1 MAPLPRRKS
10 ALTLNDDL
18 AACRQLY
25 RRSLPTLPDILVI
38 DIPSRYARPN
48 LPLGRYYPVI
58 LETAA
63 EHAEMESFLAAG
75 RPEPVVPDLF
85 DRRPSA
91 LHSGDILF
99 ARYAPPAVG
108 WPWVLL
114 CRWPPVYTAMVP
126 ADGDMFAR
134 GAYTVE
140 LFGVPAD
147 LERSEARLLA
157 TLGPHTAIRV
167 DPFPGLVGHA

>member
-1 MAPLPRRKS
+1 VAPLSRRKS
-10 ALTLNDDL
+10 ALTLDDDL

-25 RRSLPTLPDILVI
+25 SRSLPTLPDILVI
-38 DIPSRYARPN
+38 DIPSRYAGAN

-63 EHAEMESFLAAG
+63 EHAEMESFLVAS

-91 LHSGDILF
+91 LHSDDILF
-99 ARYAPPAVG
+99 ARYAPPAAG

-114 CRWPPVYTAMVP
+114 CRWPTVYTAMVP

-167 DPFPGLVGHA
+167 DPFPGPVGHA